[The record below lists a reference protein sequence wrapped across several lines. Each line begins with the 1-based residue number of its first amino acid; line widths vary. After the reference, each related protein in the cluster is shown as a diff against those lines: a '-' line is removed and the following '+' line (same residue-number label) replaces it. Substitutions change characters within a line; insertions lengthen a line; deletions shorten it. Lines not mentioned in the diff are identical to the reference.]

1 MQNCVPTHQMIRV
14 TQLESSSI
22 ELCQCLE
29 WNGRMTVQ
37 VKLLTIHKLMHLVES
52 FQDTEKTTERERK
65 FKHIPLSPAHRE
77 RERERGGRE
86 RVRRGRRTVH
96 HSRQDHRCRW
106 HWRTMSAMEGCV
118 CWRETWS
125 DWSNGSDYEQT
136 LKEKEKKRWIGSQFS
151 VLGSLTQSI
160 YQSCCMLYSHKARHE
175 IKL

>member
-1 MQNCVPTHQMIRV
+1 MIMTKKSIFASGVRKCKIVFWIVLTHQMIRV
-14 TQLESSSI
+14 TQLRKQ
-22 ELCQCLE
+22 LNWTMTWFRV
-29 WNGRMTVQ
+29 WNGVLFVQ
-37 VKLLTIHKLMHLVES
+37 VKLLTIHKLMYLAES
-52 FQDTEKTTERERK
+52 FQDTKKT
-65 FKHIPLSPAHRE
+65 
-77 RERERGGRE
+77 RERGGGRE
-86 RVRRGRRTVH
+86 GERRGRRTVH

-160 YQSCCMLYSHKARHE
+160 YQSCCMYSHKARHE